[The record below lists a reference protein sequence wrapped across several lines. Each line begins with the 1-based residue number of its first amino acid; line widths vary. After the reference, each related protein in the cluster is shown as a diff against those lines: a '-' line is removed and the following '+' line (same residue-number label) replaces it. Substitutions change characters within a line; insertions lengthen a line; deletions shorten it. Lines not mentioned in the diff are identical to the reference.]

1 MAQVNVNIDGADKSS
16 PVQTPSSEPT
26 RAQVEAAKAA
36 AKSEEMNSPYVDKR
50 YVTISLVHNYSNYRR
65 VNMKVLGQRKETIG
79 SSVRSCQVLSSNAG
93 EIAAYFPALIGISA
107 NNPDFITRVKTWLSN
122 IQFTISEN
130 DVKLNTT
137 FIYNRKADYLAIK
150 EQEDAINAEYEKVDR
165 SNLMA
170 IKEALKKKIEDLNTL
185 ESSKYLYGRPENL
198 EDYLM
203 YRHCLLY
210 RDVAKDNALINSD
223 SSLRFYIKDEAKE
236 LERQKR
242 ITQERSTAMRNF
254 VELGANQQKFDA
266 VYVGISIIRNDNLS
280 EALLKSND
288 VKQSIV
294 MNFVNDSP
302 DKFNKLVNDKHI
314 QLKAF
319 IETLILRGELVRSSD
334 YNQQISTADG
344 TFIGA
349 NMNEA
354 LAWFENP
361 NNKAIRTAYE
371 NKLKLS

>member
-36 AKSEEMNSPYVDKR
+36 AKNEEMNAPYVDKR

-137 FIYNRKADYLAIK
+137 FIYNRKADYLTIK

-266 VYVGISIIRNDNLS
+266 VYVGISILRNDNLS

-319 IETLILRGELVRSSD
+319 IETLILRGELVRSD

-354 LAWFENP
+354 IAWFENP

>member
-36 AKSEEMNSPYVDKR
+36 AKIEEMNTPYVDKR

-137 FIYNRKADYLAIK
+137 FIYNRKADYLTIK

-266 VYVGISIIRNDNLS
+266 VYVGISILRNDNLS

-302 DKFNKLVNDKHI
+302 DKFNKLVNDKNI

-319 IETLILRGELVRSSD
+319 IETLILRGELVRSD

-354 LAWFENP
+354 IAWFENP
-361 NNKAIRTAYE
+361 NNKAVRTAYE